1 MKAALLLAF
10 LALGPALANHTH
22 AMPPIYADTITVP
35 VSPARLR
42 ATDKLA
48 EAPLSESERARLCG
62 AGS

>member
-10 LALGPALANHTH
+10 LALGPALADHTQPV
-22 AMPPIYADTITVP
+22 PPAYARTMTVP

-48 EAPLSESERARLCG
+48 EVPLSESERARLCG